1 MASKKKGS
9 DSKRKTKPVAV
20 IAPSLF
26 EDPKPEGVPFSAEMT
41 PERFHAQAP
50 AKKRPGKAGAV
61 KSIAPA
67 QSPDDARLEAIHTR
81 LVLDLQKMG
90 LTAGNVKNFHIAERT
105 LKDAAGNK
113 VHVNLAGLGDRAAT
127 INQPRWFSVRDRKK
141 RGSGDAAK
149 ITSGSIPANFKLK
162 LDNEEDIL
170 NSYWGYVGLIE
181 PEYDLLEGW
190 TLLDTEAFYRQAIS
204 RKMSLAF
211 RNGAEVVGD
220 NQDFVQYVER
230 RMKQMGYMMNQKFLM
245 FLKEILLNLM
255 VASNCIVIKIRDSEA
270 SGGYPNDKNGN
281 MAPVAGYKIVPT
293 QTIFPFLDGK
303 GRIEKWRRFFGMGR
317 PFKDYPNE
325 DVIHFQWERK
335 PGHLFGTPRHVSFRD
350 DIFAL
355 RRLEENIELLMVH
368 HLFPLFHVAV
378 GTEKAPCQY
387 TVDGMSEIDKVRMLI
402 QEMPKEGVF
411 VTDERVKIDVHGAA
425 KEGIDPNPILAHYKK
440 RIFTGMGVSPLDLGE
455 ADTGNR
461 ATAENV
467 SQNLKDSIKADLDW
481 FGAQV
486 SMFLFKE
493 WFQEAPSALSVQNA
507 VADVALEWHEID
519 VDTQIKK
526 ETHAANMFNN
536 HGLDQNEYRKRMKLK
551 PLNKEQDK
559 TTHFGKHVV
568 GIEKVKHGHAKE
580 ILDIQHEHAIEQQNS
595 APQTKTT
602 KVTRKH
608 VNGASST
615 REITEPVKKA
625 VANLMQPTNQHGK
638 NLDPHKARSSQD
650 PDLLK
655 KLYDGFL
662 SLSEMLSNEDQWDA
676 ESASMVDAM
685 FPGPEMLSVRETL
698 KSYVRISNDADLLWA
713 NLTTWALHP
722 IPGESEEGLLAAAA

>member
-1 MASKKKGS
+1 MSSKKKGPA
-9 DSKRKTKPVAV
+9 SKRKTLVHMEVPL
-20 IAPSLF
+20 LF
-26 EDPKPEGVPFSAEMT
+26 DDPAPEGVPFQTEVTS
-41 PERFHAQAP
+41 ERFLSQAP
-50 AKKRPGKAGAV
+50 VKKRATRKAAQPV
-61 KSIAPA
+61 IALTQEA
-67 QSPDDARLEAIHTR
+67 RIEAIQARLRRDIVR
-81 LVLDLQKMG
+81 MG
-90 LTAGNVKNFHIAERT
+90 LTPGGSKSPNIAERT
-105 LKDAAGNK
+105 LTDASGNK
-113 VHVNLAGLGDRAAT
+113 VRVNLTGLGNRATA
-127 INQPRWFSVRDRKK
+127 INQPRWFSVHDRKE
-141 RGSGDAAK
+141 RGRGDAAK
-149 ITSGSIPANFKLK
+149 ITSGSIPANFKMK

-190 TLLDTEAFYRQAIS
+190 TLLDTEAFYRQAIN
-204 RKMSLAF
+204 RKMALAF

-220 NQDFVQYVER
+220 NQDFVQYIER

-255 VASNCIVIKIRDSEA
+255 VASNCIVIKIRDEAA
-270 SGGYPNDKNGN
+270 SGGYANDKNRN
-281 MAPVAGYKIVPT
+281 MVPVAGYKIVPT

-325 DVIHFQWERK
+325 DVLHFQWDRK

-378 GTEKAPCQY
+378 GTKEAPCQY
-387 TVDGMSEIDKVRMLI
+387 TVEGMSEIDKVRELI
-402 QEMPKEGVF
+402 QQMPKEGVF
-411 VTDERVKIDVHGAA
+411 VTDERVKIEVHGAA

-536 HGLDQNEYRKRMKLK
+536 HGLDQTEYRKRMKLK
-551 PLNKEQDK
+551 PLSKEQDK

-568 GIEKVKHGHAKE
+568 GLENVKHGHAKQ
-580 ILDIQHEHAIEQQNS
+580 ILDIQHEQAIEQQNS

-625 VANLMQPTNQHGK
+625 VSNIMQPTNQHGK

-650 PDLLK
+650 PDLLRRI
-655 KLYDGFL
+655 YDGL
-662 SLSEMLSNEDQWDA
+662 VLLNDA
-676 ESASMVDAM
+676 LEGDESKWADESAKAVDAA

-713 NLTTWALHP
+713 NLSTWALHP
-722 IPGESEEGLLAAAA
+722 IPGEQEELAA